1 MKMKTV
7 KLSNGETISYYEQGN
22 SKDTILFIHGNT
34 SSAIFFEPLFD
45 QLPEGSRVIAPDLR
59 GFGRSSYDKP
69 IETLT
74 DFADDIKLFL
84 DALGIMHVS
93 LVGWSLGGNIAME
106 FATTYPDMVHALV
119 LLSSGSPKGYP
130 VFKKDEK
137 GQPLIPQIYENKET
151 MALDPVQVLPLLNI
165 YKTKNAEMLAMIYDF
180 AIYTG
185 LKKPDKD
192 KNLAW
197 MQEAILQRNLVDVDW
212 ALANY
217 NISSAPSLYRQG
229 NQKIYNLKAK
239 TLIIWGDKD
248 ITVPKIMFDELVSL
262 MPEATI
268 QIYEGAG
275 HSIVVD
281 DPERLA
287 IDILHFIK

>member
-1 MKMKTV
+1 MKIKTV

-22 SKDTILFIHGNT
+22 SKDTILCIHGNT

-45 QLPEGSRVIAPDLR
+45 QLPEGSCVIAPDLR

-69 IETLT
+69 IETLN
-74 DFADDIKLFL
+74 DFALDLKLFL

-106 FATTYPDMVHALV
+106 FAITYPEMVNALV

-130 VFKKDEK
+130 VFKKDDK
-137 GQPLIPQIYENKET
+137 GQPLIPQIYETKEA

-165 YKTKNAEMLAMIYDF
+165 YKTKNADMLAMIYDY

-192 KNLAW
+192 KNLVW

-229 NQKIYNLKAK
+229 NQKISNLKAK

-262 MPEATI
+262 MPDASI